1 MYLLNL
7 VCVLKLSVSKKNNL
21 TISIETQT
29 LYDIMFFLFCGIL
42 LISFTNEFFK
52 ANYMSSIIEVQDLSK
67 YYGKH
72 LVYEKLNFDVK
83 EGEFLSIIGPSGC
96 GKTTLLKILGGLIEH
111 SSGNISING
120 QPVKN
125 ALKARKLGFV
135 FQNPVLLP
143 WRISSSNIELPLEIQ
158 GINNSPKLSEEL
170 LKIVGL
176 EGFENYYP
184 GELSGGMQQRVAIAR
199 ALAFKP
205 LILMMD
211 EPFGALDEITR
222 NHMNL
227 ELLRIWKEEKAS
239 ISTVIFVTHSIP
251 QAVFLSDRILVLSA
265 GPSKIE
271 EIVDIDLPR
280 PRTTEMKHSKSYIEF
295 MEHLRKIIG
304 ED

>member
-125 ALKARKLGFV
+125 ALKARELGFV

-158 GINNSPKLSEEL
+158 GINNSPKLSDEL

-176 EGFENYYP
+176 EGFEKYYP

-222 NHMNL
+222 SHMNL

-251 QAVFLSDRILVLSA
+251 EAVFLSDRILVLSA

-280 PRTTEMKHSKSYIEF
+280 PRKTEMKHSKRYIEF

>member
-1 MYLLNL
+1 M
-7 VCVLKLSVSKKNNL
+7 
-21 TISIETQT
+21 
-29 LYDIMFFLFCGIL
+29 
-42 LISFTNEFFK
+42 
-52 ANYMSSIIEVQDLSK
+52 
-67 YYGKH
+67 
-72 LVYEKLNFDVK
+72 
-83 EGEFLSIIGPSGC
+83 
-96 GKTTLLKILGGLIEH
+96 
-111 SSGNISING
+111 
-120 QPVKN
+120 
-125 ALKARKLGFV
+125 
-135 FQNPVLLP
+135 
-143 WRISSSNIELPLEIQ
+143 
-158 GINNSPKLSEEL
+158 
-170 LKIVGL
+170 KIVGL

-251 QAVFLSDRILVLSA
+251 EAVFLSDRILVLSA

>member
-1 MYLLNL
+1 
-7 VCVLKLSVSKKNNL
+7 
-21 TISIETQT
+21 
-29 LYDIMFFLFCGIL
+29 
-42 LISFTNEFFK
+42 
-52 ANYMSSIIEVQDLSK
+52 MSSIIEVQDLSK

-227 ELLRIWKEEKAS
+227 
-239 ISTVIFVTHSIP
+239 
-251 QAVFLSDRILVLSA
+251 
-265 GPSKIE
+265 
-271 EIVDIDLPR
+271 
-280 PRTTEMKHSKSYIEF
+280 
-295 MEHLRKIIG
+295 
-304 ED
+304 

>member
-1 MYLLNL
+1 MMIFFPLKNL
-7 VCVLKLSVSKKNNL
+7 FDKLYKGQLSEN
-21 TISIETQT
+21 
-29 LYDIMFFLFCGIL
+29 D
-42 LISFTNEFFK
+42 
-52 ANYMSSIIEVQDLSK
+52 MSSIIEVQNLSK
-67 YYGKH
+67 SFAKH
-72 LVYEKLNFDVK
+72 PVYKKLDFDVK

-96 GKTTLLKILGGLIEH
+96 GKTTLLRILGGLIEP
-111 SSGNISING
+111 SSGNVSING
-120 QPVKN
+120 EPVKN

-143 WRISSSNIELPLEIQ
+143 WRVSSGNVELPLEIL
-158 GINNSPKLSEEL
+158 GIKKSSKLSEEL
-170 LKIVGL
+170 LKVVGL

-205 LILMMD
+205 LILMAD

-227 ELLRIWKEEKAS
+227 ELLRIWKEEKSS

-251 QAVFLSDRILVLSA
+251 EAIFLSDRIIVLSP
-265 GPSKIE
+265 GPSKID
-271 EIVDIDLPR
+271 EIVEIDLPR
-280 PRTTEMKHSKSYIEF
+280 PRTSETKLSKRYLEYI
-295 MEHLRKIIG
+295 EHLRKLIG

>member
-1 MYLLNL
+1 
-7 VCVLKLSVSKKNNL
+7 
-21 TISIETQT
+21 
-29 LYDIMFFLFCGIL
+29 
-42 LISFTNEFFK
+42 
-52 ANYMSSIIEVQDLSK
+52 MSSIIEVQDLSK

-158 GINNSPKLSEEL
+158 GINNSPKLSDEM

-251 QAVFLSDRILVLSA
+251 EAVFLSDRILVLSA
-265 GPSKIE
+265 GPAKIE

-280 PRTTEMKHSKSYIEF
+280 PRKTEIKHSKRYLEF